1 MNSKWKTSRATLAL
15 LFVLTTVGNGWG
27 HIPMPPKKG
36 QIGRQQVNTPVAN
49 FALIDQDGRPFELA
63 RTRGQLVLA
72 TFAFTYCPDICPLF
86 TAKLAVIQ
94 RKLKEQGIKNI
105 HLLFITTD
113 PDRDTSA
120 RLKEYAV
127 GYRVDFSNWS
137 FLTGS
142 KSELKKVWADF
153 GVNVTQFSDN
163 QIQHT
168 GLATIIDQQ
177 GQRRVNFWG
186 EKWLERDVL
195 RDIARLHTKGQKK

>member
-1 MNSKWKTSRATLAL
+1 
-15 LFVLTTVGNGWG
+15 
-27 HIPMPPKKG
+27 MPPKKG
-36 QIGRQQVNTPVAN
+36 QIGRQQVDIPAAN
-49 FALIDQDGRPFELA
+49 FTLTDQDGRPFELA
-63 RTRGQLVLA
+63 NTHGRLVLA

-86 TAKLAVIQ
+86 TAKFAVIQ

-113 PDRDTSA
+113 PDRDTPA
-120 RLKEYAV
+120 RLKEYAQ

-142 KSELKKVWADF
+142 KDDLRKVWTDF

-163 QIQHT
+163 QNQHT

-177 GQRRVNFWG
+177 GRRRVNYWG

-195 RDIARLHTKGQKK
+195 RDIERLHAKGRSK